1 MEKQSNASGSKK
13 KQSRTS
19 GAMNKLFNMDNP
31 IMKALS
37 IAADL
42 LILNIL
48 TVVLSIPIITMG
60 PAVTAMNDVV
70 IRIVRGEEGYTVQPY
85 FQAFAANFKKG
96 ALMSLILAA
105 VVGILYFDYLAA
117 VTYIPVMKVGII
129 AIGVI
134 VLAISI
140 YAFAF
145 LARYENTLGGTLKN
159 AALLAIANFP
169 KTLFMVVCTVGLWV
183 VCIHF
188 YKIGTP
194 ILLLLGISLPCY
206 VNILLL
212 NGVFRKLE
220 GDEDDGKDKDDDE
233 FKDESEQFLQDFYK
247 QK

>member
-1 MEKQSNASGSKK
+1 MEKQSNAAGSKK
-13 KQSRTS
+13 KQTKTS

-31 IMKALS
+31 FMKALS

-96 ALMSLILAA
+96 ALMSLILVA
-105 VVGILYFDYLAA
+105 VAGILYFDYLAA
-117 VTYIPVMKVGII
+117 VTYIPVMKVGIV

-140 YAFAF
+140 YAFAL
-145 LARYENTLGGTLKN
+145 LARYENTFGGTLKN
-159 AALLAIANFP
+159 AALLAVGNFP

-188 YKIGTP
+188 YQFGAP
-194 ILLLLGISLPCY
+194 ILLLLGLSLPCY
-206 VNILLL
+206 VNILFI
-212 NGVFRKLE
+212 NRVFRKLE
-220 GDEDDGKDKDDDE
+220 GEEEVSKDEEDQE
-233 FKDESEQFLQDFYK
+233 FNDESEKFLKDFYQ